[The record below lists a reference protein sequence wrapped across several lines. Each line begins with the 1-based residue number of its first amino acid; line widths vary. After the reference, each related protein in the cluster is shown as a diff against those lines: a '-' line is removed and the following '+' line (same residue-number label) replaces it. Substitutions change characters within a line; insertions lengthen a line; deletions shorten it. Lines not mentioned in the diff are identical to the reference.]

1 MPFYGNNYVSAS
13 EEILWTG
20 RFVKDEQVDRVVLT
34 SKKIIRYAK
43 KSVTLMPLR
52 AIREIDCRRQDKTG
66 VCVTILADNE
76 LYLKLFF
83 ENDDELFKQFLQILS
98 EKLD

>member
-1 MPFYGNNYVSAS
+1 
-13 EEILWTG
+13 
-20 RFVKDEQVDRVVLT
+20 
-34 SKKIIRYAK
+34 
-43 KSVTLMPLR
+43 MPLR